1 MEFLF
6 KIGLG
11 ISRSAFLDSQLPGGE
26 GEVTAG
32 NLGAL
37 GDFFVFVKAFDI
49 QIEVRHARGI
59 DELHRGVGGRGGLI
73 RWRCGFLSFCDDVA
87 KPEGE

>member
-1 MEFLF
+1 MEFFF

-11 ISRSAFLDSQLPGGE
+11 ISGSAFLDSQLPGSE

-49 QIEVRHARGI
+49 QIEIGHARGI
-59 DELHRGVGGRGGLI
+59 DELHREVGGRGSLI
-73 RWRCGFLSFCDDVA
+73 RWRGGFLGFGDDVA

>member
-1 MEFLF
+1 MEFFF

-11 ISRSAFLDSQLPGGE
+11 ISGSAFLDSQLPGSE

-32 NLGAL
+32 DLSAL

-49 QIEVRHARGI
+49 QIKVGHARSV
-59 DELHRGVGGRGGLI
+59 DEL
-73 RWRCGFLSFCDDVA
+73 D
-87 KPEGE
+87 

>member
-11 ISRSAFLDSQLPGGE
+11 IIRFAFLDSQLPGSE

-32 NLGAL
+32 DLSAL
-37 GDFFVFVKAFDI
+37 GDFFVFVKPFDI
-49 QIEVRHARGI
+49 QIEVGHARGV
-59 DELHRGVGGRGGLI
+59 DEL
-73 RWRCGFLSFCDDVA
+73 D
-87 KPEGE
+87 

>member
-1 MEFLF
+1 
-6 KIGLG
+6 
-11 ISRSAFLDSQLPGGE
+11 
-26 GEVTAG
+26 
-32 NLGAL
+32 L

-49 QIEVRHARGI
+49 QIEVGHARGV
-59 DELHRGVGGRGGLI
+59 DELHRGVGGRGSLI

>member
-1 MEFLF
+1 MEFFF

-11 ISRSAFLDSQLPGGE
+11 ISGSAFLDSQLPRCE
-26 GEVTAG
+26 GEVAAG

-73 RWRCGFLSFCDDVA
+73 RWRCGFLSFCDDLA